1 VDYYSSLPR
10 YFDLFFYHCIYL
22 SSIFPYT
29 GLVKI
34 LKKYDKRTGALI
46 RLPFIQKVLQQP
58 FFTTDLLYKLVKQ
71 CEAMLEQLLPMNE
84 PSVSSEVG
92 IGDSNEEKP
101 ANPSSSLVKG
111 GGIPELDEIE
121 YMESMYMKST
131 IAALRSL
138 KEIRSKSSTVS
149 MFSLPPL
156 QGNNAPDEQERWN
169 KIPVIEQ
176 AAK

>member
-1 VDYYSSLPR
+1 
-10 YFDLFFYHCIYL
+10 
-22 SSIFPYT
+22 
-29 GLVKI
+29 
-34 LKKYDKRTGALI
+34 
-46 RLPFIQKVLQQP
+46 
-58 FFTTDLLYKLVKQ
+58 
-71 CEAMLEQLLPMNE
+71 
-84 PSVSSEVG
+84 
-92 IGDSNEEKP
+92 
-101 ANPSSSLVKG
+101 
-111 GGIPELDEIE
+111 
-121 YMESMYMKST
+121 MYMKST